1 MSDKLKNLIIRAL
14 TGIVFVA
21 IMVTS
26 IINPLRLTC
35 LFLIITGAA
44 MWEYTGLV
52 NKIDGVKVN
61 RFIST
66 VAGAYFF
73 CAVTALQVNMV
84 TGFIVFV
91 PYVLTLIYLFVAE
104 LYLQNKNPMHSWAY
118 TMLGQMYIAF
128 PFSMMSV
135 LAFQQKGYGMTT
147 FDYLL
152 PLSIFIFLWAN
163 DTGA

>member
-1 MSDKLKNLIIRAL
+1 MSDKLKNLIVRAL
-14 TGIVFVA
+14 TGIVVVA

-91 PYVLTLIYLFVAE
+91 PYVLTLIYLFVADV
-104 LYLQNKNPMHSWAY
+104 HC
-118 TMLGQMYIAF
+118 
-128 PFSMMSV
+128 
-135 LAFQQKGYGMTT
+135 
-147 FDYLL
+147 L
-152 PLSIFIFLWAN
+152 PLLNDERVSLSAERLWYDN
-163 DTGA
+163 LRLSLTIEHIYLPLGK

>member
-1 MSDKLKNLIIRAL
+1 MSDKLKNLIVRAL

-84 TGFIVFV
+84 RGFIVFV

-104 LYLQNKNPMHSWAY
+104 LYLQNKNPMHS
-118 TMLGQMYIAF
+118 
-128 PFSMMSV
+128 
-135 LAFQQKGYGMTT
+135 
-147 FDYLL
+147 
-152 PLSIFIFLWAN
+152 
-163 DTGA
+163 